1 MRVSSGCGAARLL
14 VPLRDAFCIVFFA
27 VTFLAPRPPHT
38 GANEAFVE
46 TGGGT
51 VAMRDPVDT
60 TVSLISQTIRIHL
73 RSDHYYVDVSFL
85 FFNEGPGV
93 RHDLG
98 FPRFAYGTAD
108 EPFADFRSWVND
120 EPVPAIELPDRARV
134 DERIRSWYVKE
145 VVFPENR
152 LTATRVRYRSE
163 YGRDRLASTVE
174 YIYGTGGTWSGEI
187 GEITVRVFNE
197 AEHWVDSYAFEQSG
211 VDTAVDSAVI
221 SVGPRDFEISTATI
235 SPQPQDTF
243 RLVLEPVPWWLRT
256 TPSEGER
263 WAFERTELKPDY
275 LRLLTL
281 DQLRILRNAF
291 YARQG
296 YDLCTGELGS
306 FFRRFAWYDPRTTNP
321 EGLLGPMGQLNVHHI
336 VTEEERRRTILMP
349 DS

>member
-1 MRVSSGCGAARLL
+1 MRVLLRRGAARSL
-14 VPLRDAFCIVFFA
+14 VPFRNALCIVFFA
-27 VTFLAPRPPHT
+27 VALIGLRPPSME
-38 GANEAFVE
+38 ANEAFVE

-51 VAMRDPVDT
+51 VAMREPVDT
-60 TVSLISQTIRIHL
+60 TVSLVSQTIRIHL

-85 FFNEGPGV
+85 FFNDGPRA

-120 EPVPAIELPDRARV
+120 EPVPAIELPDRARA

-145 VVFPENR
+145 VVFPEDR
-152 LTATRVRYRSE
+152 LTATRIRYRSE
-163 YGRDRLASTVE
+163 YGRDRLAFTVE
-174 YIYGTGGTWSGEI
+174 YLYGTGGTWSGEI

-197 AEHWVDSYAFEQSG
+197 AEHWVDSYAF
-211 VDTAVDSAVI
+211 DDAVDSTIVSI
-221 SVGPRDFEISTATI
+221 GRRDFEIYTATV
-235 SPQPQDTF
+235 SPRPGDTF

-256 TPSEGER
+256 TPSEGEL

-291 YARQG
+291 YARRG
-296 YDLCTGELGS
+296 FDLCTGELGM
-306 FFRRFAWYDPRTTNP
+306 FFRRFSWYDPYTTSP
-321 EGLLGPMGQLNVHHI
+321 QGLLGPMGELNVHH
-336 VTEEERRRTILMP
+336 VVAEEERRRTIVIP
-349 DS
+349 DP